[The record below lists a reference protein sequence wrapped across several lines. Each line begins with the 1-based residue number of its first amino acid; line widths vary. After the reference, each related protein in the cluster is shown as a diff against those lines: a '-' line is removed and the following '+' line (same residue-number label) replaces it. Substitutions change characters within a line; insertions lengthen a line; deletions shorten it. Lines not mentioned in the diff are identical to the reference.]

1 MTLRFLDLIGGA
13 GLAALREAMASGREL
28 YCEGACGVDRER
40 LLSGEQWEQLL
51 LRGRFHSNQFRVTVN
66 GRPIDLLR
74 FKVTDADGRVRPL
87 ALQNLTR
94 QGASIVLGELERHL
108 PHLWD
113 LACDA
118 ERVLQERV
126 TMTGIASYSKLPALA
141 PHYDAQDLV
150 IVQLSGTKSWRFL
163 GDNIHCGVR
172 RHPRAPA
179 PKAVTGVTTMRPGDL
194 LFVPAGLHHVC
205 EAEGHSLHLG
215 IQIDHASGRDLILHL
230 MDEHPSLNRALRRFL
245 GPKALAEQASILRSD
260 FIAALDQLDVS
271 AWLSRWSTAR
281 SSVTSLDLGRASDDL
296 AADADATVVLALT
309 IPPDA
314 SDGGDW
320 KAGGAEFRPLAGA
333 AAVVEALKTGSRNL
347 PTLLAMQVEGVS
359 SAEIQAAVDE
369 LVKQGVLQVRRGAG

>member
-1 MTLRFLDLIGGA
+1 MPLRFLDLIGGA

-28 YCEGACGVDRER
+28 YCEAACGIDRDR
-40 LLSGEQWEQLL
+40 LLPGEQWEQLL
-51 LRGRFHSNQFRVTVN
+51 LRGRFHPNQFRVTVN
-66 GRPIDLLR
+66 GRPVDLLR

-150 IVQLSGTKSWRFL
+150 IVQLSGSKTWRFL

-179 PKAVTGVTTMRPGDL
+179 PKAVTGATTMHPGDL

-205 EAEGHSLHLG
+205 EAEGYSLHVG

-230 MDEHPSLNRALRRFL
+230 MDEHPSLNRGVRRFL
-245 GPKALAEQASILRSD
+245 GPEALAEQASILRSEL
-260 FIAALDQLDVS
+260 IAALDELDLP
-271 AWLSRWSTAR
+271 AWLSRWNTAR
-281 SSVTSLDLGRASDDL
+281 SSVTSLDLGAASDEL
-296 AADADATVVLALT
+296 AADADATVILALT

-314 SDGGDW
+314 SAGGDW
-320 KAGGAEFRPLAGA
+320 KAAGVEFRPIAGT
-333 AAVVEALKTGSRNL
+333 AAVIEALTAG
-347 PTLLAMQVEGVS
+347 PTSLRALLAMEVEGVS
-359 SAEIQAAVDE
+359 GDEIRAAVDQ